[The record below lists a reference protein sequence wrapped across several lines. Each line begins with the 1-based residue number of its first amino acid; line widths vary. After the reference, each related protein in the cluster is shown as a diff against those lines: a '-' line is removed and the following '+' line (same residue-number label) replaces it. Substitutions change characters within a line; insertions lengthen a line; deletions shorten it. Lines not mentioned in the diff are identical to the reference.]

1 MESNCGVWVK
11 CSDRLPGYKT
21 PAKWRD
27 GNDHSY
33 ATSGKISLFDMEKPN
48 LDNWELLDE
57 SGAAND
63 SPDELWDEYSE
74 ATDHGIVMSKAGL
87 EKMIEKLKQLK

>member
-27 GNDHSY
+27 GNDHSQ
-33 ATSGKISLFDMEKPN
+33 ATDRRIPLMDMAKPF
-48 LDNWELLDE
+48 LVNWEWLDE
-57 SGAAND
+57 
-63 SPDELWDEYSE
+63 
-74 ATDHGIVMSKAGL
+74 ATEPKDAHK
-87 EKMIEKLKQLK
+87 